1 MNRRYD
7 IDALRVIAF
16 AFLILY
22 HLGMLY
28 VDDWG
33 WHIKSSYLSEALQM
47 PMLFMNRWRMDL
59 IFLISGLA
67 AAFLLKPGES
77 GPAHSGRFLALRS
90 WRLLLPLTFG
100 ILVVVPIQPYVQGVS
115 NGLVEPGFLAF
126 LGEYYT
132 ARRWPENAFDGW
144 QHGYTWNHLWYLAYL
159 WVYTLWLVLLL
170 PLLRSPLG
178 QRLRQAFT
186 GLRGSALLLLPALP
200 LLFYSVT
207 LQPLFPDNGDFIHDW
222 YRNAVYFTV
231 FLYGFVIARDEG
243 FWREALR
250 LRKTALAAALT
261 LFAVYAWVRYDLP
274 DDIPY
279 WHELLIV
286 TLRNFYVWA
295 MLLAILGWA
304 HALLNRPFAWLPR
317 ANEAVYPWYMLHQS
331 LIVLIAYWVV
341 PLRIGGFWE
350 FLVVLAGTVLGCWVL
365 TEFLIRRVGWLRPLF
380 GMKRVA
386 AEREVGSWRLAV
398 GGVGPFLVLVVFV
411 ISRS

>member
-1 MNRRYD
+1 MNRRHD

-22 HLGMLY
+22 HVGMLY
-28 VDDWG
+28 VHDWG
-33 WHIKSSYLSEALQM
+33 WHIKSSYQSEALQL

-59 IFLISGLA
+59 IFLISGIA
-67 AAFLLKPGES
+67 AAFLLKPGQT
-77 GPAHSGRFLALRS
+77 GRFLALRS

-100 ILVVVPIQPYVQGVS
+100 IVVVVPVQPYVQGVS
-115 NGLVEPGFLAF
+115 NGLVEPGFFGFLA
-126 LGEYYT
+126 EYYT

-159 WVYTLWLVLLL
+159 WAYTVALVAVL
-170 PLLRSPLG
+170 PLLRSGPG
-178 QRLRQAFT
+178 RRLLDAFA
-186 GLRGSALLLLPALP
+186 GLRGIALLLLPALP
-200 LLFYSVT
+200 LLFYTVT

-231 FLYGFVIARDEG
+231 FLYGFAIARSEA
-243 FWREALR
+243 FWAEALR
-250 LRKTALAAALT
+250 LRRISLGLALI
-261 LFAVYAWVRYDLP
+261 LFPIYAVVRHGLP

-331 LIVLIAYWVV
+331 LIVLIAYWLV
-341 PLRIGGFWE
+341 PLRLGAALE
-350 FLVVLAGTVLGCWVL
+350 CTLVLAGTAAGCYL
-365 TEFLIRRVGWLRPLF
+365 LHEYLIRRVNVLRPLF
-380 GMKRVA
+380 GLKPLGA
-386 AEREVGSWRLAV
+386 AREISTLRMAAY
-398 GGVGPFLVLVVFV
+398 GVLPFAALLIFV
-411 ISRS
+411 IAQS